1 MTGSLRLSVSLSLF
15 NNKTITPG
23 GNEGGRRER
32 EREREREGGGV
43 GEVGIITHRFAPG
56 QDQQESVD
64 GTHKSRQTTSL
75 LKKMAKAD
83 VFDCSRLSK
92 REREGTNE
100 TR

>member
-1 MTGSLRLSVSLSLF
+1 M
-15 NNKTITPG
+15 
-23 GNEGGRRER
+23 
-32 EREREREGGGV
+32 